1 MTTDI
6 SQIDL
11 NGTYSYADYLNWNFK
26 ERIELIMGKIF
37 KMSPAPAMKHQRIA
51 FRLTMAVGNFFE
63 KHPCQVF
70 FAPFDVRLM
79 VKNKKTNQA
88 IQTVVQ
94 PDICVICDESKLDKR
109 GCLGSP
115 DLVIEIL
122 SPGNSKKEM
131 KQKFQVYEA
140 SGVREYWLVQPK
152 DCCVFI
158 YTLNEEG
165 KYIGHRPMTDDE
177 IMHAHIFPEMKI
189 DLAQIFLGMV
199 EEEFDN
205 D

>member
-1 MTTDI
+1 MMTTDI

-11 NGTYSYADYLNWNFK
+11 DATYSYADYLNWNFK

-51 FRLTMAVGNFFE
+51 SRMASQMYDSFKN
-63 KHPCQVF
+63 KPCEVF
-70 FAPFDVRLM
+70 FAPFDVRLTI
-79 VKNKKTNQA
+79 KDKKTNKD

-140 SGVREYWLVQPK
+140 SGVREYWLVEPK

-158 YTLNEEG
+158 YTLNDEG

-177 IMHAHIFPEMKI
+177 IMFSHIFPEMKI
-189 DLAQIFLGMV
+189 DLAVIFEGMV
-199 EEEFDN
+199 EEEDN

>member
-11 NGTYSYADYLNWNFK
+11 NATYTYADYLTWNFK

-51 FRLTMAVGNFFE
+51 SRMASQLYTSFKN
-63 KHPCQVF
+63 KPCEVF
-70 FAPFDVRLM
+70 FAPFDVRLT
-79 VKNKKTNQA
+79 VKDKKTNKD

-140 SGVREYWLVQPK
+140 SGVREYWLVEPQ

-158 YTLNEEG
+158 YTLNDEG

-177 IMHAHIFPEMKI
+177 IMYSHIFPEMKI
-189 DLAQIFLGMV
+189 DLAVIFEGMV
-199 EEEFDN
+199 EEDN

>member
-1 MTTDI
+1 MITDI

-51 FRLTMAVGNFFE
+51 SRMASQMYTSFKN
-63 KHPCQVF
+63 KPCEVF
-70 FAPFDVRLM
+70 FAPFDVRLT
-79 VKNKKTNQA
+79 VKDKKTNKD

-131 KQKFQVYEA
+131 KQKFQVYES
-140 SGVREYWLVQPK
+140 SGVREYWLVEPK

-177 IMHAHIFPEMKI
+177 IMYSHILPEMKI
-189 DLAQIFLGMV
+189 DLALIFEGMV
-199 EEEFDN
+199 ENEDN

>member
-6 SQIDL
+6 SQLDL

-51 FRLTMAVGNFFE
+51 SRMASQLYTSFKN
-63 KHPCQVF
+63 KPCEVF
-70 FAPFDVRLM
+70 FAPFDVRLTF
-79 VKNKKTNQA
+79 KDKKTDKD
-88 IQTVVQ
+88 IETVVQ
-94 PDICVICDESKLDKR
+94 PDICVICDETKLDKR

-140 SGVREYWLVQPK
+140 SGVREYWLVEPK

-158 YTLNEEG
+158 YTLNEES

-177 IMHAHIFPEMKI
+177 IMYSHIFPEMKI
-189 DLAQIFLGMV
+189 DLAVIFEGMV
-199 EEEFDN
+199 EDEFDN

>member
-11 NGTYSYADYLNWNFK
+11 DGTYSYADYLNWNFK
-26 ERIELIMGKIF
+26 ERIELIKGKIF

-51 FRLTMAVGNFFE
+51 SRMASQMYDSFKN
-63 KHPCQVF
+63 KPCEVF
-70 FAPFDVRLM
+70 FAPFDVRLTI
-79 VKNKKTNQA
+79 KDKKTNQD

-94 PDICVICDESKLDKR
+94 PDICVICDELKLDKR

-131 KQKFQVYEA
+131 KQKFQVYES
-140 SGVREYWLVQPK
+140 SGVREYWLVEPK

-177 IMHAHIFPEMKI
+177 IMYSHIFPEMKI
-189 DLAQIFLGMV
+189 DLAIIFEGMV
-199 EEEFDN
+199 EEEDN

>member
-1 MTTDI
+1 MITDI
-6 SQIDL
+6 SQLDL
-11 NGTYSYADYLNWNFK
+11 DGTYSYADYLNWNFK

-51 FRLTMAVGNFFE
+51 SRMASQMYDSFKN
-63 KHPCQVF
+63 KPCEVF
-70 FAPFDVRLM
+70 FAPFDVRLT
-79 VKNKKTNQA
+79 VKDKKTNQD

-94 PDICVICDESKLDKR
+94 PDICVICDEFKLDKR

-131 KQKFQVYEA
+131 KQKFQVYES
-140 SGVREYWLVQPK
+140 SGVREYWLVEPK

-177 IMHAHIFPEMKI
+177 IMYSHIFPGMKI
-189 DLAQIFLGMV
+189 DLAIIFEGMV
-199 EEEFDN
+199 EDEDN

>member
-6 SQIDL
+6 SQLDL
-11 NGTYSYADYLNWNFK
+11 DGTYSYADYLNWNFK

-51 FRLTMAVGNFFE
+51 SRMASQMYDSFKN
-63 KHPCQVF
+63 KPCEVF
-70 FAPFDVRLM
+70 FAPFDVRLT
-79 VKNKKTNQA
+79 VKDKKTNQD

-131 KQKFQVYEA
+131 KQKFQVYES
-140 SGVREYWLVQPK
+140 SGVREYWLVEPK
-152 DCCVFI
+152 HCCVFI

-177 IMHAHIFPEMKI
+177 IMYSHIFPEMKI
-189 DLAQIFLGMV
+189 DLAIIFEGMV
-199 EEEFDN
+199 EDEDN